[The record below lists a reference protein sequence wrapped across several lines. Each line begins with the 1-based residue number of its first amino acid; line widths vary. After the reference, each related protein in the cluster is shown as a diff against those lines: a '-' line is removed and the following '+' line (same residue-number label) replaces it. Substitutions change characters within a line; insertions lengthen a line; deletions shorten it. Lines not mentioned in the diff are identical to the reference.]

1 MKSVQI
7 SHITRL
13 LALSFCVF
21 LLPSCKLVS
30 SIVKLPVNV
39 VKSTARMVGVSN
51 LTDHPSQPVS
61 KGLNSGSEANVT
73 DSTKESRSLD

>member
-7 SHITRL
+7 SHIVRL

-51 LTDHPSQPVS
+51 LTDHPGQPVS
-61 KGLNSGSEANVT
+61 KGLNSGSEANAT

>member
-61 KGLNSGSEANVT
+61 KGLNSGSEANAT